1 MPFISAGGRV
11 ASQPGRRAGRRAG
24 ALLAAVTVAAGAAGP
39 AAPAVAAQASAAG
52 TPYAYVVNYGSNTVS
67 AYDAVTGTAATIPV
81 GTHPRDVGGRPG
93 GRTAHVTNREDSDV
107 SVIDTATNTVTATIP
122 VGAGPWGVAVS
133 RDGTTVYV
141 ADAGSG

>member
-81 GTHPRDVGGRPG
+81 GTHPRDVAGRPG
-93 GRTAHVTNREDSDV
+93 GRTAPATHQEGRDV
-107 SVIDTATNTVTATIP
+107 S
-122 VGAGPWGVAVS
+122 AVDHS
-133 RDGTTVYV
+133 TH
-141 ADAGSG
+141 